1 VFAILLVL
9 FVPRF
14 VSEIWQMS
22 LYFVF
27 LFALTALAMC
37 FIYKENPWEIVF
49 CCTAAYCAQNI
60 SSNFCEAILYF
71 KVALDDNFIWVHNL
85 WQAITLIITYVAVY
99 FLFARKIKKEEVIN
113 INNKQV
119 IVISLVSIIVV
130 VLLSWVVGGTNIG
143 SIENVACKCLTMICG
158 FLILTIQFG
167 LLNQN
172 KLQNDL
178 AMVQQMWKKDQEHYR
193 ISKADMDLINIKFHD
208 LKHLVSSPSDNTR
221 QEFKNEMNEALK
233 IYDLALHT
241 GNQALDVL
249 LMEKGLYCYKH
260 NIDISCMA
268 DGERLNFM
276 KDVDIYSLFG
286 NALDN
291 AIESTMK
298 LKDKTKRVISLL
310 VSAKADFLTIHME
323 NYYEGCLS
331 FKDGLPQT
339 TKDDKTLHGFGV
351 KSISLLAE
359 KYNGNVSMSTD
370 SDIFILNIIFPLK
383 PSLEPIKAN

>member
-1 VFAILLVL
+1 
-9 FVPRF
+9 
-14 VSEIWQMS
+14 
-22 LYFVF
+22 
-27 LFALTALAMC
+27 
-37 FIYKENPWEIVF
+37 
-49 CCTAAYCAQNI
+49 
-60 SSNFCEAILYF
+60 
-71 KVALDDNFIWVHNL
+71 
-85 WQAITLIITYVAVY
+85 
-99 FLFARKIKKEEVIN
+99 
-113 INNKQV
+113 
-119 IVISLVSIIVV
+119 
-130 VLLSWVVGGTNIG
+130 
-143 SIENVACKCLTMICG
+143 
-158 FLILTIQFG
+158 
-167 LLNQN
+167 
-172 KLQNDL
+172 
-178 AMVQQMWKKDQEHYR
+178 
-193 ISKADMDLINIKFHD
+193 
-208 LKHLVSSPSDNTR
+208 
-221 QEFKNEMNEALK
+221 
-233 IYDLALHT
+233 
-241 GNQALDVL
+241 
-249 LMEKGLYCYKH
+249 
-260 NIDISCMA
+260 MA

-383 PSLEPIKAN
+383 PNLEPIKAN